1 MIVDGIYGH
10 DEIQSCNSTKE
21 QDLNIQ
27 KFCAEKKLITVRKK
41 RINESERNDK

>member
-1 MIVDGIYGH
+1 MIVDGIDGH

-27 KFCAEKKLITVRKK
+27 KFCAGEETDYGQKK
-41 RINESERNDK
+41 RIND